1 MFPIGSMLLLKD
13 NFRRKTE
20 HLVRVINVG
29 RNSIA
34 NKIHIPAKRTVKNI
48 MKNNK
53 VLEDLL
59 IY

>member
-1 MFPIGSMLLLKD
+1 M
-13 NFRRKTE
+13 
-20 HLVRVINVG
+20 VRVINVG

-34 NKIHIPAKRTVKNI
+34 NKIHIAAKRTVKNI